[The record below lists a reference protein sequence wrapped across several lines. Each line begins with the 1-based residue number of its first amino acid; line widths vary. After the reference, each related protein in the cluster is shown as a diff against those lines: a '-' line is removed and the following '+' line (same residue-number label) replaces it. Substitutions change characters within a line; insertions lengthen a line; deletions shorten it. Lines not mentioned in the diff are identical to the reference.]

1 MLPQW
6 KERLTLLAGPVSP
19 ASPIQLPP
27 PPHPVP
33 PGRRVQGSTGGG
45 GGAARGPMGS
55 RGTGLRGRTVG
66 GSHPALG
73 LTNPPGQAVGM
84 LVGERQSTCPGIDD
98 MPGTTRGHVLAL
110 P

>member
-6 KERLTLLAGPVSP
+6 KERLTPLAGPASP
-19 ASPIQLPP
+19 AFPSL
-27 PPHPVP
+27 PHPTP
-33 PGRRVQGSTGGG
+33 TTPAGWRVQGSTGGG

-55 RGTGLRGRTVG
+55 RGTGLRGRAVG

-98 MPGTTRGHVLAL
+98 MPGTTWGRVLTL
-110 P
+110 R